1 VVKVRAEKDY
11 EQAMKLV
18 ESCCVKD
25 EDYLRTQLE
34 VEMRTREIAGLQ
46 DQLGQLRIALAREQK
61 QVAQLKAEN
70 ELLKCKYI
78 RRAEKETAKNR

>member
-18 ESCCVKD
+18 ES
-25 EDYLRTQLE
+25 LRTQLE

>member
-1 VVKVRAEKDY
+1 
-11 EQAMKLV
+11 
-18 ESCCVKD
+18 
-25 EDYLRTQLE
+25 
-34 VEMRTREIAGLQ
+34 MRTREIAGLQ

-78 RRAEKETAKNR
+78 RRAEKETAENR